1 MAKIMMFMADGCEEV
16 EALMTV
22 DLIRRAGIAL
32 SMVSITG
39 NEMICGSH
47 RIMIKADEM
56 FENADYSDC
65 EMLILPGGGVGT
77 ENLKKHPGVTE
88 KLQEFNR
95 NGKMLAAICAAPT
108 ALAAA
113 GVMDGKK
120 ATCYP
125 GMSEGLTKYG
135 CAYEDVPV
143 VVSENTITG
152 RSLGAAVD
160 FASAIIT
167 HFCGSAAAQKVQ
179 KAIVVY

>member
-22 DLIRRAGIAL
+22 DLIRRAGLEI
-32 SMVSITG
+32 SMVSVTG

-47 RIMIKADEM
+47 QIMIKADEM
-56 FENADYSDC
+56 FEHADYSDC

-77 ENLKKHPGVTE
+77 KNLKKHEGVTE
-88 KLQEFNR
+88 KLKEFNR
-95 NGKMLAAICAAPT
+95 DGKMLAAICAAPT

-113 GVMDGKK
+113 GVMQGKK

-125 GMSEGLTKYG
+125 GMSEGLTGQG

-152 RSLGAAVD
+152 RSLGAAVS

-167 HFCGSAAAQKVQ
+167 HFCGPEAAKKVQ
-179 KAIVVY
+179 TAIVV